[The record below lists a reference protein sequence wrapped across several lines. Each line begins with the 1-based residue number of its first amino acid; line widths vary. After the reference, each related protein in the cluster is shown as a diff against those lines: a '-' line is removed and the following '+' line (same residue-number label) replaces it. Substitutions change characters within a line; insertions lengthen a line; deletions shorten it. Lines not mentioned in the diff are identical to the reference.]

1 MKRVWMRL
9 VALAACAVLLM
20 TMVPVARAEATSLEV
35 DFRGLTAQAGGG
47 WRAEELSGSFDV
59 IQDGQSAG
67 TVSTGADSRGTLTLK
82 GTGNALL
89 VPDMTTMP
97 EGYLLQQSGYSVSI
111 TEGQL
116 NKALVMVYADAGLFT
131 LQAEGQSSFTLLNE
145 QGESV
150 LSFETDSNGFYALP
164 EALQSGVY
172 TLRQD
177 SAAVGAAVWADCT
190 LTLTAYRG
198 NAEQIVHVDAAYAR
212 ENVAATLTPMPTAVP
227 TPTATATPV
236 PTAEP
241 TAEPTAAPTLEPTEA
256 PTAEPTE
263 ASTAEPT
270 STPTPTPIPTPT
282 PVPLGTLMLTMLG
295 DGDAVR
301 YTVTAAADTPEAQTL
316 AEDTLDVGMTAEI
329 PGLAEGVYMVTVTL
343 PEGTLACG
351 LNGLSAMTRD
361 VAEWQAVITAGE
373 ESLYQLT
380 LCRTGALTGM
390 VEGVAD
396 GALLAI
402 RGEKDTAD
410 ALLTEGAYR
419 ADGLCPGVY
428 SLTASLPEGR
438 YEGDG
443 WQLTQENGGVT
454 ARIDVMVDS
463 GETTDVPALRRVANG
478 SLSGTAVRSDG
489 MALGGAQVS
498 LRTAAGE
505 KISGTVCDETGA
517 WRFDGLDGGDY
528 VLQVEPQE
536 GMISVAQQV
545 SLGQDEQ
552 AGNIRLTAGRPAEL
566 RVSVYHDKNNNG
578 ERANNDPG
586 LEGATISVL
595 NGAGEAVASAQTDG
609 DGMAVLSGV
618 PEGVYTV
625 RVELVPGYGF
635 GKTGTRGKEHSSVT
649 LPDTALVQEVPEVAL
664 SADAPKTMGVSA
676 VRMAAVSGKAWYD
689 ENGDGIMQED
699 EPGQAGVLIE
709 LIGTINGLTYEYVTD
724 ETGLFYIG
732 QVKPS
737 TYKMRVT
744 APEGTM
750 FTKYSKTGG
759 AYRSY
764 FANPGKRTDTR
775 TFDLKAGQVFDQRYI
790 GLMADGII
798 ELTCFLDA
806 NYNGLYDEGEQ
817 LLPGVECDAIR
828 MSSGQLMSSDVSD
841 ENGVATLSALRAADY
856 NVHCLLPKGYT
867 YTCVTEQEGGNR
879 FASRD
884 GRREYTV
891 TGIPVTAGET
901 VKLVVGAIA
910 PATITGTAYLDD
922 DFSATMDG
930 KEDTVSGLIL
940 ALLDENG
947 EQVDVAR
954 TSVKGVY
961 TFEGVTPGDYTIR
974 LEAKRGYAFTRLGE
988 GNAFLNIGDG
998 RGQTELFPV
1007 ALGESLTKDV
1017 GMILPGTVQ
1026 GSVFADANDNGLWD
1040 EGEGGF
1046 EGAAVRLMDEN
1057 GEVFAAQLGADGA
1070 FCFDAVMP
1078 GRYYLRYEL
1087 PEGSAFSRVT
1097 SGGNTVAGENGVGAG
1112 EWFDFRVAQQVNAP
1126 LCGGLRLAEI
1136 SGVAFADH
1144 NGSGLMDEGEAPLA
1158 GVIIA
1163 LTPSR
1168 GDLEAVTAVTGTD
1181 GSFALTGLHPDQY
1194 ALTLTYPE
1202 GMVAS
1207 RTTETQMPIVPGTG
1221 SQSAELAVNMGDRWA
1236 GQALGVVYPS
1246 ALRGRAWLDE
1256 NNDGML
1262 DEGERVPAGGQV
1274 TVLDE
1279 LSGDVAA
1286 VMTIGEDGG
1295 FGAENLVPGG
1305 YTLCYGPA
1313 VEGRAGDSTFTF
1325 EDGVLVMRG
1334 VHLGEGDDLDG
1345 ALLGVVC
1352 HTSIAGSVWA
1362 DLGSEVTALA
1372 GAEMTLL
1379 DENDGVLATCASDET
1394 GAYRFDGLMPGRY
1407 ILQAS
1412 LPEGQVVVRP
1422 DDERLTAGSL
1432 SSVMTQCSGRTGRSE
1447 TIELKMGRD
1456 LTDMNVGGVLPG
1468 TLGDLCWLDENGNGL
1483 QDSGE
1488 MGIPGVVIELVR
1500 GGETVAQT
1508 VSDQYGYYRFR
1519 DVYPAIYTLRVTV
1532 PDEVKP
1538 TQRREDVPLAVSVL
1552 LEGDDSVCVS
1562 GEVTV
1567 ESDTDCRNADLGF
1580 VLREPGKYPS
1590 GYGEG
1595 ATQDW
1600 TKTDRDN

>member
-20 TMVPVARAEATSLEV
+20 TMTPAVRAESTTLEV
-35 DFRGLTAQAGGG
+35 DFRGLTALAGGE
-47 WRAEELSGSFDV
+47 WRAEELSGSFEV
-59 IQDGQSAG
+59 TRDGQSVG
-67 TVSTGADSRGTLTLK
+67 TISTGEGSKGLLSLK
-82 GTGNALL
+82 GNGNAQL
-89 VPDMTTMP
+89 VPDMSTMP
-97 EGYLLQQSGYSVSI
+97 KGYLIQLSGYSASI
-111 TEGQL
+111 TEGEL
-116 NKALVMVYADAGLFT
+116 NTALVMVYADAGLFT
-131 LQAEGQSSFTLLNE
+131 LQAESKSSFTLLNE
-145 QGESV
+145 LGESV
-150 LSFETDSNGFYALP
+150 MSFETDDTGAYALP
-164 EALQSGVY
+164 EALPSGAY

-177 SAAVGAAVWADCT
+177 SAAAGTEPWADCI

-198 NAEQIVHVDAAYAR
+198 DKQQIVHVDAAYAR
-212 ENVAATLTPMPTAVP
+212 ENAAATP
-227 TPTATATPV
+227 TPV
-236 PTAEP
+236 PTATLSPTPASTLTPTMKP
-241 TAEPTAAPTLEPTEA
+241 TAEPTAAPNQEPTEA
-256 PTAEPTE
+256 TTAEPTEQPTAEPT
-263 ASTAEPT
+263 A
-270 STPTPTPIPTPT
+270 T
-282 PVPLGTLMLTMLG
+282 PVPQSTLILTLLGE
-295 DGDAVR
+295 GDAVR

-316 AEDTLDVGMTAEI
+316 AEDTLNVGMTAEI
-329 PGLAEGVYMVTVTL
+329 PGLTEGVYMMTVTL

-351 LNGLSAMTRD
+351 LNGLSAMTRN
-361 VAEWQAVITAGE
+361 VAEWKAVMTPGE
-373 ESLYQLT
+373 DSLYQLT
-380 LCRTGALTGM
+380 LCRTGALAGTA
-390 VEGVAD
+390 EGVAD
-396 GALLAI
+396 GVLLAV
-402 RGEKDTAD
+402 RGEKDAAD
-410 ALLTEGAYR
+410 VALAEEAYI

-428 SLTASLPEGR
+428 SLTVSLPAGR

-454 ARIDVMVDS
+454 ARIDVTVGS
-463 GETTDVPALRRVANG
+463 GETTDVPALRRVVSG
-478 SLSGTAVRSDG
+478 SLSGIAARSDG
-489 MALGGAQVS
+489 LPLGGAQVF
-498 LRTAAGE
+498 LLTAAGE
-505 KISGTVCDETGA
+505 KIASTVCDEAGA
-517 WRFDGLDGGDY
+517 WRFDGLESGDY
-528 VLQVEPQE
+528 VLQLDSQE
-536 GMISVAQQV
+536 DMPSMAQQV
-545 SLGQDEQ
+545 SLGEDEQ
-552 AGNIRLTAGRPAEL
+552 AEDIRLTAGRPAEL
-566 RVSVYHDKNNNG
+566 RVGVYHDKNNNG
-578 ERANNDPG
+578 ERAGNESG
-586 LEGATISVL
+586 LEGATVSVL
-595 NGAGEAVASAQTDG
+595 NETGATVASARTDA
-609 DGMAVLSGV
+609 DGMAVLSDV

-625 RVELVPGYGF
+625 RIELVSGYGF
-635 GKTGTRGKEHSSVT
+635 GKTGTRGKEYSSVT
-649 LPDTALVQEVPEVAL
+649 SPDISLVQDVPDVTL
-664 SADAPKTMGVSA
+664 SADAPRTMGVSA

-790 GLMADGII
+790 GLMADGVI
-798 ELTCFLDA
+798 ELTCFLDV

-828 MSSGQLMSSDVSD
+828 VSNGQLMASDVSD

-856 NVHCLLPKGYT
+856 NIHCLLPKGYT

-891 TGIPVTAGET
+891 TGVPVTAGET
-901 VKLVVGAIA
+901 VKMVVGAIA

-922 DFSATMDG
+922 DFSATRNG
-930 KEDTVSGLIL
+930 KEETVSGLIL

-947 EQVDVAR
+947 EQVDVTRSNA
-954 TSVKGVY
+954 KGVY
-961 TFEGVTPGDYTIR
+961 TFEGVTPGNYSIR
-974 LEAKRGYAFTRLGE
+974 LEAKRGYAFTCLGD

-998 RGQTELFPV
+998 RGQTELFFV
-1007 ALGESLTKDV
+1007 ALGESVTKDV

-1046 EGAAVRLMDEN
+1046 EGATVRLMDES
-1057 GEVFAAQLGADGA
+1057 GEVFAAQLGEDGA

-1097 SGGNTVAGENGVGAG
+1097 GGGNTVAGENDVGAG
-1112 EWFDFRVAQQVNAP
+1112 EWFDFQVAQQVEAP
-1126 LCGGLRLAEI
+1126 LCGGLRLSEI
-1136 SGVAFADH
+1136 SGTAFADH

-1168 GDLEAVTAVTGTD
+1168 SDLEAVTAVTGTD
-1181 GSFALTGLHPDQY
+1181 GSFALSGLHPDQY
-1194 ALTLTYPE
+1194 TLTLTYPE
-1202 GMVAS
+1202 GMAAS
-1207 RTTETQMPIVPGTG
+1207 RTTETQLPIVPGTG
-1221 SQSAELAVNMGDRWA
+1221 IQSAALEVRMGDRWV
-1236 GQALGVVYPS
+1236 GQAMGVVYPA

-1262 DEGERVPAGGQV
+1262 DEGECAPAGGQV
-1274 TVLDE
+1274 TVTDD
-1279 LSGDVAA
+1279 LSGNVAA
-1286 VMTIGEDGG
+1286 VMTIGEDGS
-1295 FGAENLVPGG
+1295 FGAENLVPGS
-1305 YTLCYGPA
+1305 YTLQYGPA
-1313 VEGRAGDSTFTF
+1313 VEGCAGDSTFTF

-1352 HTSIAGSVWA
+1352 HTSIAGNVWV

-1372 GAEMTLL
+1372 GAEMMLL
-1379 DENDGVLATCASDET
+1379 DENGAVLATCASDET

-1422 DDERLTAGSL
+1422 DDERLTDGGL
-1432 SSVMTQCSGRTGRSE
+1432 CSVMMQCSGRTGQSG

-1456 LTDMNVGGVLPG
+1456 LMDMNVGGVLPG

-1519 DVYPAIYTLRVTV
+1519 DVYPAVYILQVTA

-1538 TQRREDVPLAVSVL
+1538 TQHREDVPLAASVL
-1552 LEGDDSVCVS
+1552 LEGEGSVCVT

-1580 VLREPGKYPS
+1580 VLREQGKYPA

-1600 TKTDRDN
+1600 TKPGKDD